1 VFPSGNL
8 CSGRLC
14 PFYGMVYGMVCT
26 EYFVRCALYGD
37 VQDLGELRSWG
48 HLSVSVSCVVHAL
61 CVFETVHVWVC
72 VYASVCTG
80 TSRALRK
87 WSRLLTRRSH
97 IRYVCT
103 HAHTRLHTHSQTHA
117 HTHARCMQTQVGTP
131 GVAWGADER
140 SAWKAL
146 QVNKRSYADEVLRY
160 TQEQEMCVRVCVC
173 TCASV
178 CMCL

>member
-1 VFPSGNL
+1 
-8 CSGRLC
+8 
-14 PFYGMVYGMVCT
+14 MVYSMVCT
-26 EYFVRCALYGD
+26 QYFERCASIFCALYGD

-48 HLSVSVSCVVHAL
+48 HLSVSVSLLCMLCASLTLCTFGSVHMHL
-61 CVFETVHVWVC
+61 CVQELQEHSENGHV
-72 VYASVCTG
+72 S
-80 TSRALRK
+80 LRDEAI
-87 WSRLLTRRSH
+87 SGM
-97 IRYVCT
+97 C
-103 HAHTRLHTHSQTHA
+103 AHTR
-117 HTHARCMQTQVGTP
+117 THARTHTRKHTPIHTRAVCKTQVGTP

-173 TCASV
+173 VCAYASV